1 MIFVQLIH
9 AQRRP
14 TSITIVGEVLPASI
28 QRLPKIEQ
36 DLEMTTEAVVLAHV
50 KMKPSKMD
58 TRFIDLPFLISS
70 YNLEDGKRLAG
81 TSNI

>member
-70 YNLEDGKRLAG
+70 YDLENGKRLAG

>member
-14 TSITIVGEVLPASI
+14 KSITIVGEVLPASI
-28 QRLPKIEQ
+28 QRLPRIEQ

-70 YNLEDGKRLAG
+70 YDLEDGKRLAG

>member
-70 YNLEDGKRLAG
+70 YDLEDGKRLAG